1 MFFCILKDQRE
12 TLWRSSPQLEGFLDV
27 DGRLVTQCHTR
38 DELIFDVVF
47 QHVFNVFDFTAA
59 KFQWRPLLLSFGLAH
74 NAHGTQQWSQP
85 WHRHQPPQ
93 LVPWAALLPR
103 DLDELT
109 EKKRNEEILKR
120 FWKELKRKNEKF
132 CKKKVQ
138 QRCRPPAAASA
149 SALSAAALALR
160 ASEHRAQWSNS
171 LGLSTFNSLTMFNS

>member
-132 CKKKVQ
+132 CKKK
-138 QRCRPPAAASA
+138 
-149 SALSAAALALR
+149 
-160 ASEHRAQWSNS
+160 E
-171 LGLSTFNSLTMFNS
+171 FNSAVGLQQLLLLLLFLQLLWPCEPQSTEHNGATHWGYPRLTV